1 MNENLQPQTLAV
13 NTWLDEAVTALKEA
27 GITTAQLDAEII
39 LAHTLKESRTH
50 LHAHSEEIIDARTR
64 EVADARLALRLER
77 VPVAYI
83 IGHKEFYGRRF
94 SVTTAT
100 LIPRP
105 ESEGIID
112 IVKDLQAQQSLFR
125 EEKLRIVD
133 VGTGSGCLGIT
144 LKLEIPESEVTL
156 LDISAPALKI
166 AEKNAEALHADVRV
180 IKSDL
185 LASYPF
191 EPNIIIANLP
201 YVDES
206 WERSPETQFEP
217 QIALFAPDGGKA
229 FIKKLIVQASSRLQ
243 PLAYI
248 VLEADPEQHQAII
261 SYAAPYGLKLVTQQD
276 YCIVL
281 QRGT

>member
-1 MNENLQPQTLAV
+1 MNENLQPQMPAV
-13 NTWLDEAVTALKEA
+13 NAWLKEATTALKEA
-27 GITTAQLDAEII
+27 GITTARLDAEVL

-50 LHAHSEEIIDARTR
+50 LHAHAEEQIDARTR
-64 EVADARLALRLER
+64 EIVDARLALRLER

-105 ESEGIID
+105 ESELVID
-112 IVKDLQAQQSLFR
+112 AIKELQSQQSLFH
-125 EEKLRIVD
+125 EKKLRIVD

-144 LKLEIPESEVTL
+144 LKLELPESEVTL
-156 LDISAPALKI
+156 LDISASALKV
-166 AEKNAEALHADVRV
+166 AEKNAEQLHADVRI

-185 LASYPF
+185 LLQYPF
-191 EPNIIIANLP
+191 EPSIIVANLP

-217 QIALFAPDGGKA
+217 EIALFAPDGCKA

-243 PLAYI
+243 PQGYL

-261 SYAAPYGLKLVTQQD
+261 AYGTDYKLELISQQD
-276 YCIVL
+276 YSIVL
-281 QRGT
+281 QRKP